1 MPKKTNPY
9 IYEHDAKGKHCFGYR
24 RKYKGK
30 QLRARGFLTA
40 GEAEQHLNE
49 AMSDVQAVNRGEYR
63 GKPTTAQDA
72 LDIYRRKLEVRA
84 RDKGNQYGHNVRSNC
99 KVLQD
104 FVTEFGATR
113 LVREI
118 TETDLREF
126 YQRLCF
132 RPTLSKNSA
141 AVFVGRVQG
150 MLKAAQEAKPDLV
163 NWLRPKLAVKRKT
176 EFERRVVEDW
186 EYRDLVLTLLNPPPC
201 HKFGSR
207 KAERLAIGRD
217 AADAV
222 RLLRQ
227 TGGRLNEILR
237 LRLDQFHWRNG
248 FVRLEATKT
257 ENERDIPLWGTIQ
270 EIVQARIRDG
280 LTGDS
285 YLFARATTP
294 TYDNAIAR
302 ACRNAGRVAKLN
314 YGQAHGFTCHSFRH
328 TAITH
333 WMEVTGNDAG
343 SVMKW
348 SGHKTLESFSVY
360 LRPRNEGR
368 ILATQAMTNVD
379 ATLTLQE
386 SVESV
391 RSVGSVEEQAAKPL
405 QDKQVAL

>member
-24 RKYKGK
+24 RRYKGK

-186 EYRDLVLTLLNPPPC
+186 EYRDLVHTLLNPPPC

-237 LRLDQFHWRNG
+237 LRLDQFHWRKD
-248 FVRLEATKT
+248 FVRL
-257 ENERDIPLWGTIQ
+257 
-270 EIVQARIRDG
+270 
-280 LTGDS
+280 
-285 YLFARATTP
+285 
-294 TYDNAIAR
+294 
-302 ACRNAGRVAKLN
+302 
-314 YGQAHGFTCHSFRH
+314 
-328 TAITH
+328 
-333 WMEVTGNDAG
+333 
-343 SVMKW
+343 
-348 SGHKTLESFSVY
+348 
-360 LRPRNEGR
+360 
-368 ILATQAMTNVD
+368 
-379 ATLTLQE
+379 
-386 SVESV
+386 
-391 RSVGSVEEQAAKPL
+391 
-405 QDKQVAL
+405 

>member
-24 RKYKGK
+24 RRYKGK

-186 EYRDLVLTLLNPPPC
+186 EYRDLVHTLLNPPPC

-368 ILATQAMTNVD
+368 ILATQAMSNVD
-379 ATLTLQE
+379 ATLTLQG

-391 RSVGSVEEQAAKPL
+391 RSVGSGGEQAAKPL